1 MVAEPE
7 AYDEPS
13 DKADILTDV
22 KALSFSVRDPQDAHG
37 HIVYVVKGKD
47 E

>member
-1 MVAEPE
+1 MAEPE

-13 DKADILTDV
+13 DDKAAILTDV

-37 HIVYVVKGKD
+37 HIVYVVKGTD